1 MKKAIALVVGLF
13 IMCSFASFST
23 FAEESDTVAKIGDQ
37 AFASLQDAVDSI
49 TDNTTATTIV
59 LQKNTEGD
67 GVKVP
72 SGKNIISILMDAP
85 ILLITILSVLPARKP
100 TGFSCLKDQQLL
112 CKTVL

>member
-49 TDNTTATTIV
+49 TDNTKLLRSFFRKTQKGMV
-59 LQKNTEGD
+59 LKF
-67 GVKVP
+67 
-72 SGKNIISILMDAP
+72 
-85 ILLITILSVLPARKP
+85 LL
-100 TGFSCLKDQQLL
+100 
-112 CKTVL
+112 